1 MKDLFFSNIFNC
13 HHYLKGHKLIILLVF
28 SFKFSVLI
36 IWRYNKEQQRLQ
48 TACPIV
54 VITGTGSV
62 SLYYFSNLF
71 SNSKSGCWLFC
82 EYSNDREEA
91 YSVFFDEISNN
102 MSLSTKSQAKNKQD
116 YIPLSIANFTAI
128 VSGAL
133 NICLR
138 SFELLI
144 SFS

>member
-1 MKDLFFSNIFNC
+1 
-13 HHYLKGHKLIILLVF
+13 
-28 SFKFSVLI
+28 
-36 IWRYNKEQQRLQ
+36 
-48 TACPIV
+48 
-54 VITGTGSV
+54 
-62 SLYYFSNLF
+62 
-71 SNSKSGCWLFC
+71 
-82 EYSNDREEA
+82 
-91 YSVFFDEISNN
+91 